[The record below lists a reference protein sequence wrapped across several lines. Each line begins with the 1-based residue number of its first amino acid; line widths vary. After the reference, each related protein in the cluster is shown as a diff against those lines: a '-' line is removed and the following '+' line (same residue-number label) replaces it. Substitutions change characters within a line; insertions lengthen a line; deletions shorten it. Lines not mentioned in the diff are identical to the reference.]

1 MGGAVCFG
9 MNAIVRTGDG
19 ARLRIGQ
26 SVVGDW
32 RFD

>member
-1 MGGAVCFG
+1 
-9 MNAIVRTGDG
+9 MNAIVRAGDG

-26 SVVGDW
+26 RVVGDW